1 MFIRDTYSAEEAE
14 ALRKWRERSLS
25 LVGWMPDFPTVDIPY
40 PVRFRTA
47 TKEVIEHQAFTVD
60 FKNLLYRDESYANKT
75 RWGGI
80 IAPPLFCK
88 SVASA
93 GPFHWFQMPPS
104 VGKLDSLQICESF
117 EFYKSIRPGDSFRVW
132 VTPAT
137 IEDVTDDGE
146 QPFRKYR
153 IREEI
158 RYFNQNDELVV
169 IAYRDNKE
177 CVFSQPDAEY
187 GKVFRMGYEMV
198 GAFGGELDLSS
209 IKWTDEWCY
218 SKEDIKAIDD
228 VYAGEVRQAEKIRYW
243 EDVEVG
249 DELDKIVYGPI
260 TVWDCSAHLA
270 TFGAVPMPMMEIR
283 TRTPFEV
290 QIDPVTNIPHKSIE
304 MHLGGRAPHIMNCY
318 SPTIIET
325 IIENFFARLA
335 SNWMG
340 NDGMIRRLSWQK
352 MANTPFGDTIFG
364 RGRVLRKYVEDG
376 KCLVDIS
383 SWMETNRGYISNAGP
398 LTIELM
404 SRQLLENGRLPETP
418 AQDEIDQNPNAIKP
432 GDRVRI
438 QPRPDWELPS
448 GYPLSGT
455 TASVVAYHQVDG
467 FVYCVLDEDIIGID
481 TRVVLGFRLDALE
494 KI

>member
-1 MFIRDTYSAEEAE
+1 MFIRGVYSHEEAE
-14 ALRKWRERSLS
+14 ALRQWRERSLS
-25 LVGWMPDFPTVDIPY
+25 LVGWMPDFPTEDIPY

-60 FKNLLYRDESYANKT
+60 FKNLLYRDEAYARKT

-104 VGKLDSLQICESF
+104 VGKLDSLQVCESF
-117 EFYKSIRPGDSFRVW
+117 EFFKPIRPGDSFRVW

-137 IEDVTDDGE
+137 IEDITEDGE
-146 QPFRKYR
+146 QPLRKYH

-158 RYFNQNDELVV
+158 RYFNQHDELVV
-169 IAYRDNKE
+169 TAYRDNKE
-177 CVFSQPDAEY
+177 CVFSEPDAPY

-198 GAFGGELDLSS
+198 GAFGGNLDLSS
-209 IKWTDEWCY
+209 IKWTDEWRY
-218 SKEDIKAIDD
+218 AKEDIKAIDD
-228 VYAGEVRQAEKIRYW
+228 VYANEFRQAEKIRYW
-243 EDVEVG
+243 EDVKPG
-249 DELDKIVYGPI
+249 DALDTIVYGPI
-260 TVWDCSAHLA
+260 TVWDCTAHLA

-283 TRTPFEV
+283 TRTPFEI
-290 QIDPVTNIPHKSIE
+290 QIDPITNIPHKSIE

-340 NDGMIRRLSWQK
+340 NDGIIRRLSWQK

-364 RGRVLRKYVEDG
+364 RGRVLRKYIEDG
-376 KCLVDIS
+376 RCLVDVT

-404 SRQLLENGRLPETP
+404 SRRQLETGILPDSPEQTV
-418 AQDEIDQNPNAIKP
+418 IDQNPNGIRP

-438 QPRPDWELPS
+438 KPRPEWELPS
-448 GYPLSGT
+448 GYPPANA
-455 TASVVAYHQVDG
+455 TATVVSYHQVDG
-467 FVYCVLDEDIIGID
+467 FAYCVLDEDVIGID
-481 TRVVLGFRLDALE
+481 TRVVLGFRLDALDRL
-494 KI
+494 